1 MAVTEAI
8 SEKPAL
14 EEVELRD
21 TVYLVAKALAVQ
33 LNVIVEF
40 PTVAFTFWGAEGAG
54 MVGGATVVR
63 EAIKPAPLKDPQPVV
78 LS

>member
-1 MAVTEAI
+1 M

-21 TVYLVAKALAVQ
+21 TMYLVANALAVQ
-33 LNVIVEF
+33 LNVTFAF
-40 PTVAFTFWGAEGAG
+40 PIVAFTFWGAEGAG
-54 MVGGATVVR
+54 MVGGVTVASA
-63 EAIKPAPLKDPQPVV
+63 EIKPAPLKDPHPEV